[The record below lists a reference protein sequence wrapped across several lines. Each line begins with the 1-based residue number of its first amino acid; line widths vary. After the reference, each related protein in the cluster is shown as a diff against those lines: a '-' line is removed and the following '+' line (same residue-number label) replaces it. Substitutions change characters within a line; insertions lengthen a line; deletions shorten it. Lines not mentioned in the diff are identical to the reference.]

1 VNLDRIALGTVQF
14 GTNYGVANASGQVS
28 IPEVQKILNFAKK
41 NRIKTLDTASSYG
54 ESETVLGNY
63 GLSNWEVVTKI
74 PSIPENISN
83 IQEWIVSQVESS
95 LRRLNTEKVDGILL
109 HDSDQILGKNRNII
123 RQSLSYLKES
133 KLCKKVGLSIYDVN
147 KINEYIKDGDI
158 DLIQAPLNIFDKR
171 LIKSDIL
178 EALKNRGIEI
188 HARSIFLQ
196 GLLLL
201 KRDSLPITFADSQSL
216 FDEWHFWLRQNN
228 LDAVEACLKFVTQ
241 YKDIDKIVLGVQ
253 DIQQLEKIVSII
265 SNNTHVEF
273 PEWQSK
279 INDKLINPSLW

>member
-147 KINEYIKDGDI
+147 KINEYIEDGDI

-201 KRDSLPITFADSQSL
+201 KRDSLPITFVDSKSL

-279 INDKLINPSLW
+279 ISDKLINPSLW